1 MNKTLA
7 GSVAAIITLILS
19 SLSTA
24 HAQDMAA
31 DAPEALTLT
40 GSAALASQYR
50 FRGISL
56 SDEELAIQGSINL
69 NHFSGFYVGTWASS
83 LAGFGSFGGSNVEL
97 DVYGGYKTSIG
108 DATVDIGLLWYLYPG
123 TDETDYTEIYASIG
137 GAFGPASAKLG
148 VNYAPDQ
155 QAIGDSGNIY
165 IYGDVLGG
173 IPNTPVTLKAH
184 LGYSDGSST
193 LAPTGEYLDWLVGAD
208 LTWKNLTLG
217 VAYVDTDI
225 KDEGAFFSVGDKDI
239 VDSAV
244 VVSLTASF

>member
-7 GSVAAIITLILS
+7 GGVAAVMTLMLS

-24 HAQDMAA
+24 HAQESAA

-40 GSAALASQYR
+40 GSAALTSQYR

-56 SDEELAIQGSINL
+56 SDEELAVQGSLNL
-69 NHFSGFYVGTWASS
+69 SHVSGFYVGTWASS
-83 LAGFGSFGGSNVEL
+83 LAGFGSFGGSNVEV

-108 DATVDIGLLWYLYPG
+108 DAAVDVGLLWYLYPG
-123 TDETDYTEIYASIG
+123 TDDTDYAEVYASVG
-137 GAFGPASAKLG
+137 GTFGPASAKLG

-155 QAIGDSGNIY
+155 QAIGDSDNIY
-165 IYGDVLGG
+165 VYGDVSGG

-184 LGYSDGSST
+184 LGYSDGSGT

-208 LTWKNLTLG
+208 VTWKSLTLG

-225 KDEGAFFSVGDKDI
+225 KDEGAFFSIGDKDI